1 MPNPLKGANWPPGD
15 HDLPEREPDMSIW
28 TFFGLLLFAAFVV
41 VFFSMW
47 TSPMDCPVEKAVFDP
62 QSCNAYERTPAYW
75 AERGY

>member
-1 MPNPLKGANWPPGD
+1 M
-15 HDLPEREPDMSIW
+15 
-28 TFFGLLLFAAFVV
+28 